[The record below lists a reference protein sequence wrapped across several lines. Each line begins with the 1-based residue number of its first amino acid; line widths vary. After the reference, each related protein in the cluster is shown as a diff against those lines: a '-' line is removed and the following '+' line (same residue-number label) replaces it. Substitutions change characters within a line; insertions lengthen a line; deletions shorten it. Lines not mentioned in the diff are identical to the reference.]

1 MRRKKQ
7 YKGYRE
13 SEHIWVERGAM
24 IRSCVLGL
32 TGYQVTSHEEAVM
45 TLEMHLLRKIARI
58 TIQKSVI
65 DYASNSNQIHI

>member
-1 MRRKKQ
+1 
-7 YKGYRE
+7 
-13 SEHIWVERGAM
+13 M